1 MLKDLPLF
9 PVLAAFDIDRARRWY
24 AEKLGLTP
32 ELEEMGAAWYRTGA
46 SWFLLYPSASAG
58 TARTT
63 VAHWTVP
70 DLRRLMDELRGR
82 GVVFEDYDL
91 GGGMKTQDGL
101 LEFEGRLVAWFKDSE
116 GNIIELSQT

>member
-1 MLKDLPLF
+1 
-9 PVLAAFDIDRARRWY
+9 
-24 AEKLGLTP
+24 
-32 ELEEMGAAWYRTGA
+32 
-46 SWFLLYPSASAG
+46 
-58 TARTT
+58 
-63 VAHWTVP
+63 
-70 DLRRLMDELRGR
+70 MDELRGR